1 MTETHVYVRYCETDA
16 AGHVNNTSYF
26 YYFEEGRMK
35 FFETIGFKSGERAVD
50 FIVAR
55 TECDFLAQSYAGQ
68 TLSVTTDVANIGTKS
83 YQISHEIKNH
93 DTGELIAKGSAVI
106 VCFDFESQQTVNI
119 PTHLREQLIGHM
131 KAVKEV

>member
-1 MTETHVYVRYCETDA
+1 MTEIDVYVRYCETDA

-35 FFETIGFKSGERAVD
+35 FFETIGFKSGEPDVD

-68 TLSVTTDVANIGTKS
+68 TLSVTTAVEDIGTKS
-83 YQISHEIKNH
+83 YKITHEVKNR
-93 DTGELIAKGSAVI
+93 DDGELIATGSAVI
-106 VCFDFESQQTVNI
+106 VCFDFESQQTVDI
-119 PTHLREQLIGHM
+119 PTHLREQLMRHM
-131 KAVKEV
+131 KTVKEA